1 MIISVA
7 RPEPAPDGSAQL
19 VREWEPSVAEGR
31 TPIGDIVIVHGIGE
45 HSGRYA
51 NTGSWLAEAGYR
63 VRGFD
68 LLGFGASSGTRGDV
82 ARWSL
87 YLDQVE
93 GHLRAMR
100 TEGRP
105 LVLFGHSLGGLLATE
120 YAVSERP
127 QPDLLV
133 LSSPALMGG
142 AAWQRAIAPFFGR
155 AFPTLSMPTA
165 VKGPMLSRD
174 PSVGEA
180 YFADPLNLF
189 KATARLGAHAFAAQA
204 RVAPLLSR
212 IKIPT
217 LVFHG
222 GEDTLVPPA
231 ASELLVGP
239 NNPQAANI
247 ERHLYPNLR
256 HETLN
261 EPEGKLVI
269 GDVIEWLATNGE
281 KVSR

>member
-7 RPEPAPDGSAQL
+7 RPEPAPDGGAQL
-19 VREWEPSVAEGR
+19 VREWDPEGDPR
-31 TPIGDIVIVHGIGE
+31 GDVVLVHGIGE

-51 NTGSWLAEAGYR
+51 HVGSWFTEAGYR

-68 LLGFGASSGTRGDV
+68 LIGFGASSGPRGDI

-105 LVLFGHSLGGLLATE
+105 LALMGHSMGGLIAAE

-142 AAWQRAIAPFFGR
+142 AAWQRAVAPFLGR
-155 AFPTLSMPTA
+155 AFPTLSLPN
-165 VKGPMLSRD
+165 VIKGSQLSRD
-174 PSVGEA
+174 PAVGEA
-180 YFADPLNLF
+180 YMSDPLNIF
-189 KATARLGAHAFAAQA
+189 KSTFRLGANVFASQK
-204 RVAPLLSR
+204 RVVPLLSR
-212 IKIPT
+212 ITIPT
-217 LVFHG
+217 FVTHG
-222 GEDTLVPPA
+222 GDDTVVPPE
-231 ASELLVGP
+231 ASQLLLGLPGV
-239 NNPQAANI
+239 
-247 ERHLYPNLR
+247 ERRLYPNLR
-256 HETLN
+256 HECLN
-261 EPEGKLVI
+261 EPEGREVMADILS
-269 GDVIEWLATNGE
+269 WLDEHTGQKGA
-281 KVSR
+281 SS

>member
-1 MIISVA
+1 LIISVA

-19 VREWEPSVAEGR
+19 VREWEPTES
-31 TPIGDIVIVHGIGE
+31 PIGDIVIVHGLGE

-68 LLGFGASSGTRGDV
+68 LLGHGASSGGRGDI

-105 LVLFGHSLGGLLATE
+105 LTLFGHSLGGLIATE

-127 QPDLLV
+127 QPDLLI
-133 LSSPALMGG
+133 LSSPALKGG

-155 AFPTLSMPTA
+155 AFPGLRLPTA

-174 PSVGEA
+174 PTVGEA

-189 KATARLGAHAFAAQA
+189 KATTRLGAHAFRSQE
-204 RVAPLLSR
+204 RVGPLLSR

-222 GEDTLVPPA
+222 GEDILVPPA
-231 ASELLVGP
+231 ASELLTET
-239 NNPQAANI
+239 QSSNI

-269 GDVIEWLATNGE
+269 EDVIKWLAANTEGPA
-281 KVSR
+281 K

>member
-19 VREWEPSVAEGR
+19 VREWEPAT

-68 LLGFGASSGTRGDV
+68 LLGFGASSGARGDV
-82 ARWSL
+82 AHWSL

-93 GHLRAMR
+93 GHLTAMK
-100 TEGRP
+100 TEERP
-105 LVLFGHSLGGLLATE
+105 LVLFGHSLGGLIATE

-133 LSSPALMGG
+133 LSSPALEGG
-142 AAWQRAIAPFFGR
+142 AAWQKALAPFFGR
-155 AFPTLSMPTA
+155 AFPTLSLPTA
-165 VKGPMLSRD
+165 VKGAMLSRD

-189 KATARLGAHAFAAQA
+189 KATTRLGAHAFAAQD
-204 RVAPLLSR
+204 RVAPLLGR

-217 LVFHG
+217 FVFHG
-222 GEDTLVPPA
+222 GEDRLVPPS
-231 ASELLVGP
+231 ASELLVTGP
-239 NNPQAANI
+239 QSTNI

-269 GDVIEWLATNGE
+269 GDVIDWL
-281 KVSR
+281 VSSGKNLSR

>member
-1 MIISVA
+1 VIISVA
-7 RPEPAPDGSAQL
+7 RPEPAPDGGAQL
-19 VREWEPSVAEGR
+19 VREWEPKAA
-31 TPIGDIVIVHGIGE
+31 PLGDVVLVHGIGE

-68 LLGFGASSGTRGDV
+68 LLGFGASSGGRGDI

-105 LVLFGHSLGGLLATE
+105 VVLFGHSMGGLIAAE

-127 QPDLLV
+127 PPDLLV
-133 LSSPALMGG
+133 LSSPALKGG
-142 AAWQRAIAPFFGR
+142 AAWQRALAPFVGR
-155 AFPTLSMPTA
+155 AFPTLALPTA
-165 VKGPMLSRD
+165 VKGAMLSRD

-180 YFADPLNLF
+180 YLSDPLNVF
-189 KATARLGAHAFAAQA
+189 KATTRLGAHLFAAQD
-204 RVAPLLSR
+204 RVIPLVGS
-212 IKIPT
+212 IAIPT

-222 GEDTLVPPA
+222 GEDTLVPPS

-239 NNPQAANI
+239 ENI

-269 GDVIEWLATNGE
+269 GDVIDWLATNA
-281 KVSR
+281 KRVAR